1 MTFCI
6 NHSFCKKTFHT
17 YVCIQEIKNLSKN
30 KFRRSIWELFQHIHR
45 SSHTNKNV
53 TQFSNDKVP
62 LKENIHALTFIN
74 YYRSHFLLTL
84 CSLCIAHTPNNY
96 FISRGKLL
104 FVREEQ
110 KSSCSMI
117 CRSTLCK

>member
-1 MTFCI
+1 MAYFEKKKVNKNSSSMTFYR
-6 NHSFCKKTFHT
+6 NHSFCKKTFQT

-84 CSLCIAHTPNNY
+84 CSLCLFALLTLQIIILFREANY
-96 FISRGKLL
+96 YL
-104 FVREEQ
+104 
-110 KSSCSMI
+110 
-117 CRSTLCK
+117 